1 MAKEPDL
8 DVLRRVGWLATVPTN
23 LQDAILPRCD
33 LIQVEAGRRV
43 YHFGDEMGGIIG
55 VVTGQLAVHGK
66 PQGDEPTLLY
76 IGGPGFWTGEFSTAT
91 GEQRKVA
98 LIAYR
103 DTTLVRLPRAEFLR
117 IATAQPQAWHQ
128 LAVLSTRNSVLL
140 LELLSIARRGD
151 PVLRLAQAL
160 TLLLREVPPPGRSL
174 TISQLDL
181 GAITRMSRGGVSAA
195 IHALQE
201 QGLIEAGYRGV
212 EVLDPAGLAA
222 FGNDE

>member
-1 MAKEPDL
+1 MGKEPDQDL
-8 DVLRRVGWLATVPTN
+8 LRRVGWLATVPAE
-23 LQDAILPRCD
+23 LQEAVLARCD
-33 LIQVEAGRRV
+33 VLHVEASRRV
-43 YHFGDEMGGIIG
+43 YHFGDDMGGIVG
-55 VVTGQLAVHGK
+55 VVSGQLAVHGK

-103 DTTLVRLPRAEFLR
+103 DATLVRLPRAEFLR
-117 IATAQPQAWHQ
+117 IASALPLAWQQ
-128 LAVLSTRNSVLL
+128 LAILSTRNSVLL
-140 LELLSIARRGD
+140 LELLSIARRSD
-151 PVLRLAQAL
+151 PVSRLAQAL
-160 TLLLREVPPPGRSL
+160 TLLLREVLPPSRSL

-181 GAITRMSRGGVSAA
+181 GAIARMSRGGVSAA
-195 IHALQE
+195 MHRLQDL
-201 QGLIEAGYRGV
+201 GLIAAGYRGV